1 MNKKDRTILIEQYLD
16 GKLQG
21 DDLKNFE
28 ILLRTEEE
36 FTQDFSLQKEI
47 RDTLSKKDFQ
57 DLREKLKAVNENF
70 EKEKQFAIKRKPVL
84 FYAIS
89 AIIIIAVIIS
99 IYIFNK
105 TYTNDELFLS
115 YYKQYDADIIT
126 RGAEETPKDIYTQ
139 ALRAYD
145 YKKYYEALAL
155 FNQISATSEFI
166 IQKEYF
172 TGLSYMELHK
182 FDEAI
187 RHFEN
192 ASSDKRNAFYDD
204 VIWYL
209 GLCYLKTNQTNLAI
223 QQFKKLL
230 KNDSFY
236 KKSAS
241 EIIEKME

>member
-1 MNKKDRTILIEQYLD
+1 MFNLFFHKD
-16 GKLQG
+16 
-21 DDLKNFE
+21 
-28 ILLRTEEE
+28 
-36 FTQDFSLQKEI
+36 
-47 RDTLSKKDFQ
+47 
-57 DLREKLKAVNENF
+57 
-70 EKEKQFAIKRKPVL
+70 
-84 FYAIS
+84 
-89 AIIIIAVIIS
+89 
-99 IYIFNK
+99 
-105 TYTNDELFLS
+105 
-115 YYKQYDADIIT
+115 YKQYDAGTTT
-126 RGAEETPKDIYTQ
+126 RGAEETTTDIFIQ
-139 ALRAYD
+139 ALRNYD
-145 YKKYYEALAL
+145 RKQFIEALAL

-236 KKSAS
+236 KKNAS